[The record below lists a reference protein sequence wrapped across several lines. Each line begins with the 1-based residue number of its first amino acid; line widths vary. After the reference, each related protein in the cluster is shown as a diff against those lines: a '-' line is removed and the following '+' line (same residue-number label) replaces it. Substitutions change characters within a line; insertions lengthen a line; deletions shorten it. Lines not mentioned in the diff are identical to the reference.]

1 MQPNFPRSRPLAL
14 AVAAAMTSLLGGCFG
29 DWIRPTSNPPSMSG

>member
-14 AVAAAMTSLLGGCFG
+14 PVGAAMTSLLGGCFG
-29 DWIRPTSNPPSMSG
+29 DSDPTSNPPSMSG